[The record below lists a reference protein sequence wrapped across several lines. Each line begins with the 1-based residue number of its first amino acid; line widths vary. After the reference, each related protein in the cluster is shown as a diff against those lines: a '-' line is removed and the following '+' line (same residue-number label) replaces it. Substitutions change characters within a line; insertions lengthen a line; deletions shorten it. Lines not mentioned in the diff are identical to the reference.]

1 MLLEGKTGLV
11 MGVANKRSI
20 AWGITNAVSKAGARV
35 ALAYQSERLGENV
48 TELLAELVLAK
59 KLEATEAE
67 IIEAMHPH
75 PTMSEAVMEA
85 AGVADGRAI
94 HL

>member
-1 MLLEGKTGLV
+1 MTHLTRHPLD
-11 MGVANKRSI
+11 
-20 AWGITNAVSKAGARV
+20 
-35 ALAYQSERLGENV
+35 V
-48 TELLAELVLAK
+48 TELLAELVMAQ

-75 PTMSEAVMEA
+75 PTLSEAVMEA
-85 AGVADGRAI
+85 AGVAEGRAI